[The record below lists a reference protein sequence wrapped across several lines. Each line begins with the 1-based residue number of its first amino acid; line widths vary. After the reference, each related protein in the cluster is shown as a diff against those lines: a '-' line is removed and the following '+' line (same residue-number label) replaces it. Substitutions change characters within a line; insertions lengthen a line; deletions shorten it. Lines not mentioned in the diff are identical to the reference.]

1 MERICLGS
9 VTTIHFLCIS
19 QGGRAKV
26 HVLARKFCCSGAPF
40 RRALLHIQAGKVV
53 KCRARDWRL
62 TVDDGAGIPGTI
74 AVENSLRFVAN
85 LVRRGKEPIGIDL
98 ALRLLGAINA

>member
-1 MERICLGS
+1 M
-9 VTTIHFLCIS
+9 
-19 QGGRAKV
+19 
-26 HVLARKFCCSGAPF
+26 
-40 RRALLHIQAGKVV
+40 